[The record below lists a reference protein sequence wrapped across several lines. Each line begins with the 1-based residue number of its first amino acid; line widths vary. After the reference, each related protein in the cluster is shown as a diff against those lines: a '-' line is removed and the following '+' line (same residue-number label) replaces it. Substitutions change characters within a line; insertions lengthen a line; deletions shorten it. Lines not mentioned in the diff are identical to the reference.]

1 MFCHPFFWRFSAVRI
16 FLWNR
21 VRTKEL
27 TLRLSLCLPDWSNL
41 EPTYYITYELD
52 KHYLQ
57 FEYSL
62 FPNTAVFTLIFL
74 RLVFWYKR
82 GVMFRAALPS
92 IQHEQQR
99 EVLSPFPTDT
109 MFEARKKSQPAFSQ
123 GMSSSLDALCW
134 PFHPN
139 HNHRSRRAQGKRSKS
154 KIPKPPLFFGLHE
167 DVH

>member
-1 MFCHPFFWRFSAVRI
+1 VKK
-16 FLWNR
+16 LG
-21 VRTKEL
+21 
-27 TLRLSLCLPDWSNL
+27 TLRQTKQGADWSNL

-74 RLVFWYKR
+74 RLVFWYR
-82 GVMFRAALPS
+82 HGVMFRAALPS

-109 MFEARKKSQPAFSQ
+109 MFEA
-123 GMSSSLDALCW
+123 
-134 PFHPN
+134 
-139 HNHRSRRAQGKRSKS
+139 
-154 KIPKPPLFFGLHE
+154 
-167 DVH
+167 